1 MDHVVIDFETHAITG
16 PGAPPEP
23 VGVAIQEPGRAARYL
38 SWGHSSGNNC
48 TRAQAADELRR
59 VWGQPLLFHNASFD
73 IPVAM
78 RHLGLPFP
86 QRHDDTLWVAMFA
99 DPYSPTLALK
109 PLAERYLKLAPN
121 EQDDVREWLIEQKVV
136 RKSATKGWGAHIAEA
151 PGELVGKY
159 ATGDVA
165 RTAQLWEHLYQPWM
179 QRPVDRERELS
190 RPLIETEL
198 RGVLVDRA
206 RLSVDV
212 DKYAHKLARVDA
224 EIRQLLGAKTLNIDS
239 NEELAAA
246 LVAAYG
252 VELPKTPTGKDS
264 VSKVAIAAAIPASAP
279 RLKGLLLY
287 RSALS
292 QSLSTFL
299 VPWLERA
306 DAQGRIHIHWNSVR
320 GASAWKD
327 QSGARTGRLSS
338 EPNLQNVTT
347 DQSKLLAT
355 LQQLLGRAP
364 ELPVVRSYICAP
376 KGHQLL
382 AVDYSQQELRVLA
395 HYEDGPLA
403 DAYCKDPRLDVHEF
417 VRQMIRD
424 TTGLDVE
431 RKQTKILNFAIIYG
445 AGLNGLAAQLG
456 TDVAVAEQLR
466 RAYFK
471 ALPSVRAL
479 MTELQ
484 WVGSAGEYIT
494 TLGGRRYYAEP
505 ARIVQGERRT
515 YEYKLLNYLIQGSSA
530 DQTKQAVVD
539 WVATKSASDELW
551 ATVHDEVLVCVP
563 KRRVKRAARELSR
576 AMIEALPLDVPVDV
590 DVEVGDNWGEMHA
603 LVAK

>member
-1 MDHVVIDFETHAITG
+1 MEHVVIDFETRAITG
-16 PGAPPEP
+16 SGAPPEP
-23 VGVAIQEPGRAARYL
+23 VGVAIKEPGRAARYL
-38 SWGHSSGNNC
+38 SWGHPTGNNC
-48 TRAQAADELRR
+48 LWDEARNELFRL
-59 VWGQPLLFHNASFD
+59 WGRPLLFHNAGFD
-73 IPVAM
+73 ILIAM
-78 RHLGLPFP
+78 EYFGLPFP
-86 QRHDDTLWVAMFA
+86 QRYDDTLWVAMFA

-109 PLAERYLKLAPN
+109 PLAERYLRLPPD
-121 EQDDVREWLIEQKVV
+121 ERDDVRDWLVAQKIV
-136 RKSATKGWGAHIAEA
+136 RKSATKGWGAHIADA

-159 ATGDVA
+159 AVGDVS
-165 RTAQLWEHLYQPWM
+165 RTAQLWWHLYQPWM
-179 QRPVDRERELS
+179 QAPVDRERALS

-206 RLSVDV
+206 RLGADV

-224 EIRQLLGAKTLNIDS
+224 EVRQLLGAKTLNIDS

-252 VELPKTPTGKDS
+252 VKLPKTPTGKDS
-264 VSKVAIAAAIPASAP
+264 VSKTAIAAAIPESAS

-299 VPWLERA
+299 VPWLEKA

-355 LQQLLGRAP
+355 LKQLLGRAP

-376 KGHQLL
+376 KGYQLL
-382 AVDYSQQELRVLA
+382 SVDYSQQELRMLA

-403 DAYCKDPRLDVHEF
+403 NAYRKDPQLDVHEF
-417 VRQMIRD
+417 VRHMIRN
-424 TTGLDVE
+424 TTGVNVE

-445 AGLNGLAAQLG
+445 AGIGGLAAQLG
-456 TDVAVAEQLR
+456 TDVATAEQLR
-466 RAYFK
+466 NAYFL
-471 ALPSVRAL
+471 ALPSVRRL
-479 MTELQ
+479 MRELQ
-484 WVGSAGEYIT
+484 WVGSSGEYIT

-505 ARIVQGERRT
+505 ARIINGERRT
-515 YEYKLLNYLIQGSSA
+515 FEYKLLNYLVQGSSA

-539 WVATKSASDELW
+539 WAATKPSSDELW
-551 ATVHDEVLVCVP
+551 ATVHDEILICVP
-563 KRRVKRAARELSR
+563 KRRVKRAARELSQ
-576 AMIEALPLDVPVDV
+576 AMIEALPLDVPVNV
-590 DVEVGDNWGEMHA
+590 DVEIGDNWGEMHA